1 MIMDD
6 ITIKEFIWG
15 MKNQKLEALNMACE
29 MMMFDFGIYKL
40 HTQCLTRII
49 KGNDILVTTLDYQS
63 WDGEKDT
70 NNDEWY
76 FVDKF
81 RDEIVGGV
89 VVSVELSAINDL
101 RLELSNGIVIE
112 LFLSNG
118 YHHFDEEREQWRL
131 LQKNAAHLVI
141 NSKTIDYYS

>member
-6 ITIKEFIWG
+6 ITIKEFVLG
-15 MKNQKLEALNMACE
+15 MQNQKLEALNMACE

-112 LFLSNG
+112 LFCPMVTIILMRRENNG
-118 YHHFDEEREQWRL
+118 DCFRKMLHIL
-131 LQKNAAHLVI
+131 LLIVRQ
-141 NSKTIDYYS
+141 